1 MGDKIDKA
9 RIRPVYYIYGPEDY
23 LAERH
28 LESIKSAVLQPGFES
43 LNYEVYYRDSMDAAT
58 VVVAAETLP
67 AFSERRVV
75 VVKKAESLN
84 ESQRKL
90 FYEYVKDPSE
100 STVLV
105 FMAGAKK
112 PDMRSSFVKLLGELG
127 YLLEF
132 KRLRDPELAGWI
144 KKETKALGKAI
155 SERAAM
161 RLLETAGPRLR
172 DILGELEKIAL
183 FVGDK
188 HEIEGTDVE
197 DAGLDCREETIYR
210 LSDAIGSKDLTSA
223 MRIYSKIS
231 NEQPLKILSAVTREV
246 RVLLKIKV
254 ARKRSVPKQAL
265 ARLAGVPPWT
275 LDAYM
280 RRSAL
285 FTEEELKTAIRRF
298 HSVDLALKSGRIPQS
313 IAMTRLII
321 DLCGTA

>member
-9 RIRPVYYIYGPEDY
+9 RIKPVYYIYGPEDY

-28 LESIKSAVLQPGFES
+28 LASIKSAVLQPGFES
-43 LNYEVYYRDSMDAAT
+43 LNYQVYYRDSMDAAE
-58 VVVAAETLP
+58 VVAGAETLP
-67 AFSERRVV
+67 AFSEKRVV

-105 FMAGAKK
+105 FMAGTKK
-112 PDMRSSFVKLLGELG
+112 PDMRSSFVKLLSELG

-132 KRLRDPELAGWI
+132 KRLRGSELVGWI
-144 KKETKALGKAI
+144 KKETKGLGKAI
-155 SERAAM
+155 SDRAAQ
-161 RLLETAGPRLR
+161 RLMESAGPRLR

-183 FVGDK
+183 FIGDK

-210 LSDAIGSKDLTSA
+210 LSDAIGSKDLSEA
-223 MRIYSKIS
+223 MRIYSRIS
-231 NEQPLKILSAVTREV
+231 NEQPLKILSAISREV

-254 ARKRSVPKQAL
+254 AGKKAVPQGL
-265 ARLAGVPPWT
+265 ARLVGVPPWT

-280 RRSAL
+280 KRSAL

-298 HSVDLALKSGRIPQS
+298 HSVDLALKSGRMPQS